1 MTPQAGGLLGPR
13 YPVNRCFLVQ
23 APPGTGEFSRA
34 LEAAKPGGRASHLY
48 LVDEAAR
55 GADLPEI
62 AALAKAGVR
71 LFACVHAIRKRRLPP
86 PAPHVIQA
94 GLILLRDLILH
105 TKALDCF
112 GLTPLPGGP
121 PASQE
126 WLHTR
131 SRPKGLTLWTNRDP
145 AHSGA
150 PAEALRLAA
159 GLHRPGRLHLRLI
172 LEGPAQS
179 LLLPGCEL
187 LDGADFI
194 QAAERQTIADATQLS
209 HPLPHGSPTL
219 AMG

>member
-1 MTPQAGGLLGPR
+1 MK
-13 YPVNRCFLVQ
+13 RCFLAQ
-23 APPGTGEFSRA
+23 AAPGTGEFSRA

-62 AALAKAGVR
+62 AALARAGVR
-71 LFACVHAIRKRRLPP
+71 LFACVHALRKRRLPP
-86 PAPHVIQA
+86 PGPHVIQA

-112 GLTPLPGGP
+112 GLPPVPGGP
-121 PASQE
+121 PASHE
-126 WLHTR
+126 WLNAR
-131 SRPKGLTLWTNRDP
+131 SRPKGLTLWTSSDP

-150 PAEALRLAA
+150 PAEVLRLAA
-159 GLHRPGRLHLRLI
+159 GLHRPGQLHIRLI
-172 LEGPAQS
+172 LEGPAQN

-187 LDGADFI
+187 LDGADFAH
-194 QAAERQTIADATQLS
+194 AAERQTSGETTQLS